1 MLYTHDVAN
10 RYRAVTDVTSRQ
22 WKFRRTILAMRASTY
37 GFREFFGLRRDLV
50 LLLIAIVTIGA
61 GEETWMRFVP
71 KYLESLGAAALVIGL
86 YDGLKTLLGAVYAYP
101 GGAVVDRWGHRTGL
115 VAFTGIS
122 IAGYLVVLVIP
133 RWPAVIGATFLFLA
147 WSTFSLPAMFSLVAA
162 NLTAAKYTMGIG
174 IQSLIKRLPIVIG
187 PLIGGVLIDRYGV
200 VGGVRAGLVISI
212 ALGLVALIV
221 QRQIQDDPFGFE
233 HTPIRFWAVVKSF
246 DPPLRRLL
254 FSDILVRFCERIPYA
269 WVVIY
274 AMDDVGVSAIK
285 VGMLTAIEM
294 IVASACYVP
303 VAYLAERYGREPFV
317 IATFFFFTL
326 FPLSLVF
333 AHSFAWL
340 VVAFVIRGLKEFG
353 DSPRKALIVGYARPE
368 MRGRTVGAYYLIRDT
383 FVSVGSLLGAWL
395 WRLGPAVNFW
405 GAAALGAAGTAIYC
419 AMLLGRRAEE
429 R

>member
-1 MLYTHDVAN
+1 ME
-10 RYRAVTDVTSRQ
+10 TSRGG
-22 WKFRRTILAMRASTY
+22 L
-37 GFREFFGLRRDLV
+37 REFFGLRRNLV
-50 LLLIAIVTIGA
+50 LLLIAIVAIGA

-101 GGAVVDRWGHRTGL
+101 GGAVVDRWGHRAGL
-115 VAFTGIS
+115 VAFTAIS
-122 IAGYLVVLVIP
+122 IIGYFVVLLVP
-133 RWPAVIGATFLFLA
+133 RWPAMIGATFLFLA
-147 WSTFSLPAMFSLVAA
+147 WSAFSLPAMFSLVAA
-162 NLTAAKYTMGIG
+162 SLSAAKHTMGIG

-212 ALGLVALIV
+212 VLGLVALIV
-221 QRQIQDDPFGFE
+221 QRQIQDDPFRFE
-233 HTPIRFWAVVKSF
+233 HASSSLLTVVKSF

-274 AMDDVGVSAIK
+274 AMDDVGVSATK
-285 VGMLTAIEM
+285 VGVLTAIEM

-333 AHSFAWL
+333 AHSFAVL
-340 VVAFVIRGLKEFG
+340 VVAFAIRGLKEFG

-383 FVSVGSLLGAWL
+383 FVSAGSLLGAWL
-395 WRLGPAVNFW
+395 WRFGPSVNFW
-405 GAAALGAAGTAIYC
+405 VATALGAAGTAIYC
-419 AMLLGRRAEE
+419 ATLSRRRAEE
-429 R
+429 Q

>member
-1 MLYTHDVAN
+1 MQGIRDL
-10 RYRAVTDVTSRQ
+10 
-22 WKFRRTILAMRASTY
+22 
-37 GFREFFGLRRDLV
+37 REFFGLKRNLILMLV
-50 LLLIAIVTIGA
+50 AIVAIGA

-71 KYLESLGAAALVIGL
+71 KYLESLGAAAVVIGL

-101 GGAVVDRWGHRTGL
+101 GGAVVDRWGHRKGL
-115 VAFTGIS
+115 VVFTGIS
-122 IAGYLVVLVIP
+122 IAGYLLVLLVP

-147 WSTFSLPAMFSLVAA
+147 WSAFSLPAMFTLVAS
-162 NLTAAKYTMGIG
+162 NLSSPKHTMGIG
-174 IQSLIKRLPIVIG
+174 MQSLIKRLPIVIG
-187 PLIGGVLIDRYGV
+187 PLAGGVLIDRYGV
-200 VGGVRAGLVISI
+200 VSGVRAGLMISI
-212 ALGLVALIV
+212 VLGLAALLV

-233 HTPIRFWAVVKSF
+233 HASASFLAVVRSF

-274 AMDDVGVSAIK
+274 AMDDVGISATR
-285 VGMLTAIEM
+285 VGVLAAIEV
-294 IVASACYVP
+294 IVAVACYVP

-317 IATFFFFTL
+317 IATFFFFTI

-333 AHSFAWL
+333 AHSFAML

-383 FVSVGSLLGAWL
+383 FVSFGSLLGAWL
-395 WRLGPAVNFW
+395 WHFGPSVNFW
-405 GAAALGAAGTAIYC
+405 GATALGVAGTAVYC
-419 AMLLGRRAEE
+419 ATMPSWRRKLS
-429 R
+429 

>member
-1 MLYTHDVAN
+1 MEAARGLRD
-10 RYRAVTDVTSRQ
+10 
-22 WKFRRTILAMRASTY
+22 
-37 GFREFFGLRRDLV
+37 FFGLKRNLV
-50 LLLIAIVTIGA
+50 LMLIAIVAIGA

-101 GGAVVDRWGHRTGL
+101 GGAVVDRWGHRKGL

-122 IAGYLVVLVIP
+122 IAGYLLVLLVP

-147 WSTFSLPAMFSLVAA
+147 WSSLSLPAMFSLVAA
-162 NLTAAKYTMGIG
+162 NLSSAKHTMGIG
-174 IQSLIKRLPIVIG
+174 VQSLLKRLPIVIG
-187 PLIGGVLIDRYGV
+187 PLAGGVLIDRYGV
-200 VGGVRAGLVISI
+200 VSGVRAGLVISI
-212 ALGLVALIV
+212 ILGLAAILV

-233 HTPIRFWAVVKSF
+233 QHAPASFVAVVRSF

-274 AMDDVGVSAIK
+274 AMDDVGVSATG
-285 VGMLTAIEM
+285 VGVLTAIEV

-303 VAYLAERYGREPFV
+303 VAAMAERYGKEPFV
-317 IATFFFFTL
+317 IATFFFFTV

-333 AHSFAWL
+333 AHSFTLL
-340 VVAFVIRGLKEFG
+340 VLAFVIRGLKEFG

-383 FVSVGSLLGAWL
+383 FVSFGSLLGAWL
-395 WRLGPAVNFW
+395 WHLGPSINFW
-405 GAAALGAAGTAIYC
+405 GATALGAAGTAIYC
-419 AMLLGRRAEE
+419 ATMPSRR
-429 R
+429 RQLD